1 MAVKTVR
8 VKTPK
13 APNLPLAPVTY
24 EKRFHEQ
31 FSNVLRLYFNQVDTI
46 FESLFGVT
54 GTKTLRAPY
63 GTFLSTVTQTA
74 AAINTPYTMT
84 YNTQL
89 FHTEID
95 VDPVNTSRVV
105 CTNSGVYNFQFSV
118 QLQKP
123 SASAGYIYIWP
134 RINGVNVTNS
144 ASRVAIQ
151 GTAAELIPSWNWI
164 FEMQADDYFEIAW
177 AASDTTIRLF
187 AEAAITTPYIRP
199 AVPSVIL
206 TVCFVSALPT

>member
-8 VKTPK
+8 LKTPK

-46 FESLFGVT
+46 LESLFGVT
-54 GTKTLRAPY
+54 GIKTLRAPY
-63 GTFLSTVTQTA
+63 GTFLSTVTQPA
-74 AAINTPYTMT
+74 AVINTPYTMT
-84 YNTQL
+84 YDTQL
-89 FHTEID
+89 FHSEID
-95 VDPVNTSRVV
+95 VSPTNPSRVV
-105 CTNSGVYNFQFSV
+105 CINAGVYNFQFSV

-123 SASAGYIYIWP
+123 SGSPGYIYIWP
-134 RINGVNVTNS
+134 RINGVNIANS

-151 GTAAELIPSWNWI
+151 GSTAELIPSWNWV
-164 FEMQADDYFEIAW
+164 FEMQPNDYFEIAW
-177 AASDTTIRLF
+177 AANDTSIRLF
-187 AEAAITTPYIRP
+187 AEPAITTPYIRP

-206 TVCFVSALPT
+206 TVCFVSALAD